1 MTPAS
6 QTARLRHISFV
17 NIDRHRVLVI
27 VVTTGNQITHKMVE
41 TQEPY
46 DMGALEQA
54 AQYINAEFNGLT
66 LLEARE
72 AIVARI
78 REERMLYDELLA
90 RALGLAQSGLEEVPP
105 EDTLRVQGVSF
116 LFEEALGG
124 SVDREH
130 VTMETLRAL
139 FRLLEEKHRLVE
151 LLTSYI
157 DADGLTVIIG
167 SEHAS
172 ADMHPFSLVASTFHD
187 GQRTGTVGVIGPTRM
202 RYQRA
207 ITVVDGVSK
216 AVTRVLEGN

>member
-1 MTPAS
+1 
-6 QTARLRHISFV
+6 
-17 NIDRHRVLVI
+17 
-27 VVTTGNQITHKMVE
+27 
-41 TQEPY
+41 
-46 DMGALEQA
+46 
-54 AQYINAEFNGLT
+54 
-66 LLEARE
+66 
-72 AIVARI
+72 
-78 REERMLYDELLA
+78 
-90 RALGLAQSGLEEVPP
+90 
-105 EDTLRVQGVSF
+105 
-116 LFEEALGG
+116 
-124 SVDREH
+124 
-130 VTMETLRAL
+130 METLRAL